1 MNIRVDARGLD
12 CPKPVI
18 ETKKAI
24 EKASGKEVVT
34 IVDNDVAKEN
44 VIKLA
49 QSMNYSYHVECIEGS
64 YYINMFQDMLGEIK
78 EAKLET
84 KKPIL
89 DMVVVIGSDTF
100 GEGDRVL
107 GEILIKGY
115 MYTLSEMDQLPK
127 AVLMLNSG
135 VKLATE
141 DSEMVEDL
149 RKLEANG
156 VDILSCGT
164 CLDFY
169 NIKDKLV
176 VGGITNMY
184 TIVEYMNLARNTVRI

>member
-1 MNIRVDARGLD
+1 MNMRVDARGLD

-18 ETKKAI
+18 ETKKAL
-24 EKASGKEVVT
+24 ERTSDKEIVT
-34 IVDNDVAKEN
+34 IVDNEVAKEN
-44 VIKLA
+44 VVKLVK
-49 QSMNYSYHVECIEGS
+49 SMNYKYHVECIDGE
-64 YYINMFQDMLGEIK
+64 YYINIFKDMLEEIK
-78 EAKLET
+78 ETKLES

-89 DMVVVIGSDTF
+89 DMVVVIGSDTM
-100 GEGDRVL
+100 GEGDRTL

-115 MYTLSEMDQLPK
+115 VYTLSEMDKLPK

-141 DSEMVEDL
+141 GSEVVEDL

-164 CLDFY
+164 CLDYY
-169 NIKDKLV
+169 NVKDQLI

-184 TIVEYMNLARNTVRI
+184 TIVEYMNYARNTVRV

>member
-24 EKASGKEVVT
+24 EKAKGKEVVT

-64 YYINMFQDMLGEIK
+64 YHINMFKDLLEEIIDT
-78 EAKLET
+78 KLES

-100 GEGDRVL
+100 GEGDRIL

-115 MYTLSEMDQLPK
+115 VYTLSEMDQLPK

-141 DSEMVEDL
+141 GSEMVEDL

-169 NIKDKLV
+169 DVKDKLI